1 MARRR
6 RPTRRA
12 ISRIEFEPR
21 CQRSIAE
28 CELAVFLSIGSKLA
42 SYFVAIITETGAGFS
57 TKKASMCWRGA
68 DMSAPLNAEQH
79 VMLGLANFTCQYA
92 APKGARKSHP
102 HLAPRGVYDLSA
114 SALGEATAAP
124 TSFGGGFRSAFR
136 FFTGAASGFLGFGV
150 ALLTFS
156 PSSRPSFLPAR
167 GSDWISLSSDC
178 ERALQD
184 LDRGVSDPVRSC
196 ARIGRSR
203 P

>member
-1 MARRR
+1 
-6 RPTRRA
+6 
-12 ISRIEFEPR
+12 
-21 CQRSIAE
+21 
-28 CELAVFLSIGSKLA
+28 
-42 SYFVAIITETGAGFS
+42 
-57 TKKASMCWRGA
+57 
-68 DMSAPLNAEQH
+68 
-79 VMLGLANFTCQYA
+79 MLGLANFTCQYA

-203 P
+203 PEAENLVSEFHKVRQIWSGRDIRHSTCHHSGCARQLGLLAGLNEHKTVPKGNCLMI